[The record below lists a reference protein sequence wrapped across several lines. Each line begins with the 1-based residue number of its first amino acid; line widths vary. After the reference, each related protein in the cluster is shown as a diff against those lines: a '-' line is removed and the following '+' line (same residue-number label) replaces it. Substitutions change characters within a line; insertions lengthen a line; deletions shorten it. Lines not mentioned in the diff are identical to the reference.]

1 MFSQDQLSFVHKERH
16 LRNYHIRNWLQ
27 MNRTNQEL
35 LELSLNYFYGEQP
48 KLLGWSLDILDG
60 EPKGLIVASIIRE
73 SGANAAQAEVLY
85 EQLQSRIAQCRGL
98 VDEVTRDSK
107 LTSAQSKQMLH
118 DRVARAGVMPMGYS
132 PVAAT
137 GILIVNRPTII
148 SVCVFLLFLTAALT
162 TLFVLAE
169 ITGMEKFE
177 DVAGNAGLVVITGF
191 TILCGWGYWNMK
203 KWAVFLY
210 MLDPIARFLLGMPHA
225 LIALPIFIA
234 AFGLMHLKE
243 MTWK

>member
-1 MFSQDQLSFVHKERH
+1 
-16 LRNYHIRNWLQ
+16 
-27 MNRTNQEL
+27 
-35 LELSLNYFYGEQP
+35 
-48 KLLGWSLDILDG
+48 
-60 EPKGLIVASIIRE
+60 
-73 SGANAAQAEVLY
+73 
-85 EQLQSRIAQCRGL
+85 
-98 VDEVTRDSK
+98 
-107 LTSAQSKQMLH
+107 
-118 DRVARAGVMPMGYS
+118 MGYS